1 MILNKIKMNSKLFHK
16 EEGRL
21 KIENLKNIN
30 LSDIINKKKK
40 FKAIQNFN
48 QKKLNKNLDKVNN
61 ISKRLNT
68 NQINKNAKISK
79 LSIELFPDKPLKANE
94 DLIKNKNKLKK
105 NLSNRKFYPKKFI
118 QMISELTENN
128 NNNYRRKKVKRTK
141 SFNKNK
147 KEKLNLCKKILE
159 GNCYKFYDEGIPLM
173 DFEISKRKKKI
184 LNNTINAPN
193 IKPENKIDNLL
204 FNPKNIN
211 LSKPQCLYKGPL
223 KYDMTGDDD
232 IINMNNN
239 HSLFKTFMSRNL
251 KSNKQEINVKENL
264 NKDSQ
269 ACTFIK
275 YDFNGT
281 MRTKRIFN
289 STFHIEENDKE
300 SENNKIKKEIVTTMN
315 NINVNGLKENN
326 KKRRIFGGIMFS
338 SNSNKAKLF

>member
-1 MILNKIKMNSKLFHK
+1 MNSKLFHK
-16 EEGRL
+16 DEGRL
-21 KIENLKNIN
+21 KIDNLKNIN

-40 FKAIQNFN
+40 FKAIHNFN
-48 QKKLNKNLDKVNN
+48 QKKFNINIDKANN
-61 ISKRLNT
+61 ITKRLNT
-68 NQINKNAKISK
+68 NQINKNPKISK
-79 LSIELFPDKPLKANE
+79 LSIDLFPEKPLKAKE

-105 NLSNRKFYPKKFI
+105 NLSNRKFYPIKYI

-128 NNNYRRKKVKRTK
+128 NYRRKKNKRTK

-147 KEKLNLCKKILE
+147 KDKINLCKKILE
-159 GNCYKFYDEGIPLM
+159 GTRYKEYDEGIPLM
-173 DFEISKRKKKI
+173 DFEKSKRKIKI

-193 IKPENKIDNLL
+193 GKPENKIDNLL
-204 FNPKNIN
+204 YNSKNIN

-223 KYDMTGDDD
+223 KYDMAGDDD
-232 IINMNNN
+232 VINMNNN

-251 KSNKQEINVKENL
+251 EPNKQDSNIKENL

-289 STFHIEENDKE
+289 STFHLYENDLNNE
-300 SENNKIKKEIVTTMN
+300 SNKIRKEIVTTVN
-315 NINVNGLKENN
+315 NNTNNGKGVN
-326 KKRRIFGGIMFS
+326 KKKRTFGGIML
-338 SNSNKAKLF
+338 SNKAKLF

>member
-1 MILNKIKMNSKLFHK
+1 MNSKLFHK

-40 FKAIQNFN
+40 FKAIHNFN
-48 QKKLNKNLDKVNN
+48 QKKQNINIDKANN
-61 ISKRLNT
+61 ITKRLNT
-68 NQINKNAKISK
+68 NQINKNQKISK
-79 LSIELFPDKPLKANE
+79 LSIELFPDKPLKVKE

-105 NLSNRKFYPKKFI
+105 NLSNRKFYPIKFI

-128 NNNYRRKKVKRTK
+128 NYRRKKNKRTS

-147 KEKLNLCKKILE
+147 KDKINLCKKILE
-159 GNCYKFYDEGIPLM
+159 GNRYKAYDEGIPLM
-173 DFEISKRKKKI
+173 DFEKSKRKIKI

-193 IKPENKIDNLL
+193 TKLENKIDNLL
-204 FNPKNIN
+204 YNSKNIN

-223 KYDMTGDDD
+223 KYDITGDDD

-239 HSLFKTFMSRNL
+239 HSLFKSFMSRNL
-251 KSNKQEINVKENL
+251 KSNKQDINIKENL

-275 YDFNGT
+275 YDFNGKIKK
-281 MRTKRIFN
+281 KRIFN
-289 STFHIEENDKE
+289 STFHIDENEKD
-300 SENNKIKKEIVTTMN
+300 SEKNRIKKEIVTTMN
-315 NINVNGLKENN
+315 NNINNKKENN
-326 KKRRIFGGIMFS
+326 KKRRTFGGIMFS
-338 SNSNKAKLF
+338 NNNNNKAKLF